1 MSIHINV
8 YRVRV
13 ALSVYR
19 FRLLAGL
26 EINHVS
32 IPVKS
37 TSFSFFFQSLKTGSG
52 DHAAIYL
59 MEKLSSEINGHN
71 LSLPLKLIRYRD

>member
-26 EINHVS
+26 EINHVL
-32 IPVKS
+32 IPVKG
-37 TSFSFFFQSLKTGSG
+37 TSFPFFSKALKQVLGPTQPS
-52 DHAAIYL
+52 I
-59 MEKLSSEINGHN
+59 
-71 LSLPLKLIRYRD
+71 